1 MIVFFRNIKH
11 NLKAR
16 KMSIFKIA
24 IACLLFLAISDKG
37 LLQNTFNN
45 LHNLFS
51 SSSFSIE
58 SAITSMVNLSR
69 IAMLDYTLTMGIGYV
84 FIELA
89 IFAAATLAILAVI
102 IFFVD
107 NVNVQEVRFDQQV
120 EQKVLSTNDIYLQ
133 TSKFIC

>member
-1 MIVFFRNIKH
+1 
-11 NLKAR
+11 
-16 KMSIFKIA
+16 MSIFKIA
-24 IACLLFLAISDKG
+24 IACLLFFAISDKG

-69 IAMLDYTLTMGIGYV
+69 IAMLDYTVTMGIGYMFV
-84 FIELA
+84 ELA
-89 IFAAATLAILAVI
+89 MYAVTALLVVAIITYFTHCEKVH
-102 IFFVD
+102 
-107 NVNVQEVRFDQQV
+107 EVRV
-120 EQKVLSTNDIYLQ
+120 SSPIIGTIEPHNDIYLK

>member
-69 IAMLDYTLTMGIGYV
+69 IAMLDYTLTMGIGYMFV
-84 FIELA
+84 ELA
-89 IFAAATLAILAVI
+89 MYAVTALLVVAIITYFTHCEKVH
-102 IFFVD
+102 
-107 NVNVQEVRFDQQV
+107 EVRVSSSVIDV
-120 EQKVLSTNDIYLQ
+120 IEPHNDIYLK

>member
-69 IAMLDYTLTMGIGYV
+69 IAMLDYTVTMGIGYMFV
-84 FIELA
+84 ELA
-89 IFAAATLAILAVI
+89 MYAVTALLVVAIITYFTHCEKVH
-102 IFFVD
+102 
-107 NVNVQEVRFDQQV
+107 EVRVSSSVIDV
-120 EQKVLSTNDIYLQ
+120 IEPHNDIYLK